1 MAYST
6 TGGLSVAF
14 LRLTFITVERHVN
27 ERRFVAVVTLS
38 VTSVTT
44 FIAVVNANNDPENLN
59 VFQTCTGRSA
69 QFWVRFKIYR
79 QCTSSALVTEI
90 NVSYGQAN

>member
-1 MAYST
+1 MALFSVAYST

-69 QFWVRFKIYR
+69 QFWVRFK
-79 QCTSSALVTEI
+79 TSNLLRKITEI
-90 NVSYGQAN
+90 TWDQR